1 MGLDIYFHKRKF
13 GEEIGYFRKV
23 NFLVKYFE
31 DLGFDVEH
39 QTPLQVDK
47 EMIEEL
53 YSRCCK
59 VLNNHEDA
67 EELLPTCEG
76 FFFGSTE
83 YDEWYFKDVEK
94 VKEYIEETLLPTFDE
109 LEPYES
115 IYFETWY

>member
-67 EELLPTCEG
+67 EELLPTTEG
-76 FFFGSTE
+76 FFFGSIE
-83 YDEWYFKDVEK
+83 YDYYYFDNVKN
-94 VKEYIEETLLPTFDE
+94 VKEYIEEILLPIFDNLEQDEYITFD
-109 LEPYES
+109 
-115 IYFETWY
+115 TWY

>member
-1 MGLDIYFHKRKF
+1 MGLDLFFMRKTS
-13 GEEIGYFRKV
+13 EQVGYFRKV

-31 DLGFDVEH
+31 ELGFDVEN
-39 QTPLQVDK
+39 QIPFPIDIDMVKDL
-47 EMIEEL
+47 L
-53 YSRCCK
+53 SRCNE
-59 VLNNHEDA
+59 VLNDHSKA
-67 EELLPTCEG
+67 KELLPTVSG
-76 FFFGSTE
+76 FFFGSTD